1 MGVGVGGNRLM
12 CPRSML
18 DINKQEGSGRYA

>member
-1 MGVGVGGNRLM
+1 MGVGVGGEPLNV
-12 CPRSML
+12 PKEHV